1 MLKKNRPVRVK
12 ICGITRLQDAEAAV
26 ALGADALGFI
36 FAKSP
41 RRIAPRDARKI
52 SAAVSPLVTRVG
64 VFVNEP
70 VKQVIAIMREAMLD
84 VAQLHGSETPAECA
98 ALSASGVRGVIK
110 VFRVGEHFS
119 PKELKRY
126 AVQAHLLETD
136 AKVAGGSGL
145 VWDWS
150 RLART
155 RFSTPIIVTGGLNP
169 SNVQKAIRAL
179 KPYAVDVSSGVEKR
193 PGIKDHKLMEKFIRH
208 AKTA

>member
-1 MLKKNRPVRVK
+1 MLKKQPVRVK
-12 ICGITRLQDAEAAV
+12 VCGITRLEDAQAA
-26 ALGADALGFI
+26 ARFGADAVGFI
-36 FAKSP
+36 FDKSP
-41 RRIAPRDARKI
+41 RRITPQDARRI
-52 SAAVSPLVTRVG
+52 SAALDPFVTRVG
-64 VFVNEP
+64 VFVNES
-70 VKQVIAIMREAMLD
+70 VDRVIATVREAMLD
-84 VAQLHGSETPAECA
+84 VVQLHGSESPEECA
-98 ALSASGVRGVIK
+98 KLLRSGVRGVIK

-126 AVQAHLLETD
+126 AVHAHMLETD

-169 SNVQKAIRAL
+169 SNVQKAIRTL
-179 KPYAVDVSSGVEKR
+179 RPYAVDVSSGVEKK
-193 PGIKDHKLMEKFIRH
+193 PGIKDHKLMEKWIRH